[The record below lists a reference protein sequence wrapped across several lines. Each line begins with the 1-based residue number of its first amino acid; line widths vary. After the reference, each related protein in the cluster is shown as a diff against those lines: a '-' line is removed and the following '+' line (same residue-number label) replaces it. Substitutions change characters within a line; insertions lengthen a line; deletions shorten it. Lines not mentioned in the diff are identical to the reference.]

1 LCVALGGRAA
11 EDIFFQKISTGA
23 SDDLR
28 KVTNMAQSMVVEWG
42 MSPKL
47 PNMVFPESDSFS
59 SVKPMSDRTSEIIDE
74 EVLRIVSTQ
83 YGRVKELLES
93 KKDLLEVL
101 SETLLKEETINHD
114 TIVKVLG
121 PRPFQNDE
129 YLEFIKQN
137 QKELT
142 PQEKV
147 ILGIK
152 DDKKGDKKNDT
163 ESTTPP
169 TPPTPPTEL
178 STDVKIADATP
189 PTEAK
194 VEVKVETVE
203 PKAEVKVE
211 AEPKTEVK
219 VETEPKAENKP
230 ENKNDEKKD

>member
-1 LCVALGGRAA
+1 
-11 EDIFFQKISTGA
+11 
-23 SDDLR
+23 
-28 KVTNMAQSMVVEWG
+28 
-42 MSPKL
+42 
-47 PNMVFPESDSFS
+47 
-59 SVKPMSDRTSEIIDE
+59 
-74 EVLRIVSTQ
+74 
-83 YGRVKELLES
+83 VKELLES

-211 AEPKTEVK
+211 TVEPKAEVKVEAEPKTEVK